1 LLDHYK
7 IFSIAVKV
15 LLHHPTGNANVR
27 AAVDGL
33 FQADMLADFY
43 TSIAT
48 FPGNSLD
55 YLSTLPPLA
64 ELNRR
69 RFNPALRNK
78 TRMWPWR
85 EAGRLIAA
93 RTGFKQLIAHE
104 TGPFCIDAV
113 YHSLDQRV
121 ATHLGRTLRKRQIN
135 ALYAYEDGAAD
146 SFTRAKALGMQC
158 FYDLP
163 IGYWR
168 AARRLLATE
177 QERWPEWQTTLGG
190 FLDSAPKLARK
201 DEELRLADRI
211 FVASQFTANTL
222 LDFPGP
228 LAPIEVIPY
237 GFPAVSTIRG
247 YSGFSSARPLK
258 LLFVG
263 GLSQRKGIA
272 DLFAVVDALQ
282 PHVTLTVVGHKST
295 HDCPALN
302 TALSRHRWIPSLP
315 HAEVLALMQEQDV
328 LVFPS
333 LFEGFGLVIT
343 EAMSQGTPVITTNRT
358 AGPDL
363 IEHDYNGWIVEAAN
377 TAALQ
382 EAIVKLL
389 THPQLLAEAGRAARE
404 TARRRPWQV
413 YGQELAAALAR

>member
-1 LLDHYK
+1 
-7 IFSIAVKV
+7 VKV

-33 FQADMLADFY
+33 FQADMLATFY

-48 FPGNSLD
+48 FPGNGLD

-69 RFNPALRNK
+69 RFNAALRNK

-85 EAGRLIAA
+85 EVGRLLAA
-93 RTGFKQLIAHE
+93 RTGIQQLIAQE

-121 ATHLGRTLRKRQIN
+121 AAQLNQATRRQKVD
-135 ALYAYEDGAAD
+135 ALYAYEDGAAN
-146 SFTRAKALGMQC
+146 SFARAKSLGVQC

-168 AARRLLATE
+168 AARRLLASE
-177 QERWPEWQTTLGG
+177 QERWPEWLATLGAL
-190 FLDSAPKLARK
+190 LDSAPKLARK

-211 FVASQFTANTL
+211 FVASQFTADTL
-222 LDFPGP
+222 RDFPGT

-237 GFPAVSTIRG
+237 GFPAVAASRA
-247 YSGFSSARPLK
+247 YASSPNGRPLK

-272 DLFAVVDALQ
+272 DLFAVADALQ
-282 PHVTLTVVGHKST
+282 PHVNLTVVGHKAT
-295 HDCPALN
+295 HDCLALN
-302 TALSRHRWIPSLP
+302 AALTRHHWIPSLP
-315 HAEVLALMQEQDV
+315 HKEVLTLMREQDI

-343 EAMSQGTPVITTNRT
+343 EAMSQGTPVITTDRT

-363 IEHDYNGWIVEAAN
+363 IVHDYNGWIVEAGN

-389 THPQLLAEAGRAARE
+389 TRPELIAQAGQAARE
-404 TARRRPWQV
+404 TARRRPWEV